1 MFKFLIK
8 KKHLKQHDN
17 QEFKISIFFRSVDLM
32 TRIALMAI

>member
-17 QEFKISIFFRSVDLM
+17 QEFKISNFFRSVDLNFLYF
-32 TRIALMAI
+32 IYI